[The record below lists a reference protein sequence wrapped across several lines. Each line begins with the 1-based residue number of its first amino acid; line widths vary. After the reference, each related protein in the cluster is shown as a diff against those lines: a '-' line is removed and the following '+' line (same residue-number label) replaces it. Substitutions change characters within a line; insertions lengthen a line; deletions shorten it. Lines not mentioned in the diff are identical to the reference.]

1 MPKRKLKIVHIASE
15 VDPFSKT
22 GGLANVIRS
31 LPKAHK
37 RLGHD
42 VIIITPY
49 YSAVIDKNKFNL
61 KEYKKNIKI
70 DTTHNKTFDVNYLKG
85 ESMEDLP
92 VYFIGN
98 DKFFGV
104 KKNLYGSKHEN
115 LRFMLFDLAAIKL
128 LKELDFKPDIIHCHD
143 WHTGL
148 IPYFLKGRFKNDN
161 FWKDTATVYTIHN
174 LVFQLGHNWWSIKNG
189 DRDDGRSSLPKI
201 DDPKL
206 ETINF
211 AKRAILNSD
220 VINTVSETYRDEIL
234 TKDFGEDLHRI
245 LKNREDKVYGIV
257 NGIDYNEYN
266 PLLDPGLKKHY
277 SDKSINNKKPNKE
290 KLQKLLKFKIDED
303 IPIICMT
310 SRIAEQKGFLLLMD
324 IVKSLLRLNIQ
335 LIIMGDGDKSMINF
349 FQKLNKKL
357 PKKINIIPFNEKIET
372 LIYAGSDMFLLPSR
386 FEPCGINQ
394 MIALRYGCIPIVHRI
409 GGLAD
414 TIVDFNPNNKNGN
427 GFVFRKYNSYD
438 LLIAITRAL
447 EVYKYS
453 DIWNKLVTFAMQEA
467 NSWKIPAS
475 KYIEL
480 YKEALEIKEEES
492 N

>member
-15 VDPFSKT
+15 IDPFSKT

-37 RLGHD
+37 RLGHE
-42 VIIITPY
+42 VMIITPY
-49 YSAVIDKNKFNL
+49 YYGIIDQKKFNIQ
-61 KEYKKNIKI
+61 EYKSNITI
-70 DTTHNKTFDVNYLKG
+70 NTTHQKTYEVNYFQG
-85 ESMEDLP
+85 ESMTDLP
-92 VYFIGN
+92 VYFVGSE
-98 DKFFGV
+98 KFFSG

-115 LRFMLFDLAAIKL
+115 LRFMLFNLGALQL
-128 LKELDFKPDIIHCHD
+128 LKELNFKPDIIHCHD

-148 IPYFLKGRFKNDN
+148 IPYFLKGRFKNDE
-161 FWKDTATVYTIHN
+161 FWKNTTIVFTIHN

-189 DRDDGRSSLPKI
+189 DRDDGRSSLPQT

-206 ETINF
+206 ENINF
-211 AKRAILNSD
+211 SKRAILNAD

-245 LKNREDKVYGIV
+245 LKNRENRVYGIV

-266 PLLDPGLKKHY
+266 PLLDPGLAKHY
-277 SDKSINNKKPNKE
+277 SDKSINHKKPNKE
-290 KLQKLLKFKIDED
+290 KLQKILNLKIDHN

-310 SRIAEQKGFLLLMD
+310 SRVAEQKGFLLLLD
-324 IVKSLLRLNIQ
+324 IIKSLMRLNMQ
-335 LIIMGDGDKSMINF
+335 LIIMGDGDKTIINS
-349 FQKLNKKL
+349 FQKLAKKFPKKL
-357 PKKINIIPFNEKIET
+357 SVIPFNEKIET
-372 LIYAGSDMFLLPSR
+372 LVYAGSDMFLLPSR

-414 TIVDFNPNNKNGN
+414 TITDFNPHNKKGN
-427 GFVFRKYNSYD
+427 GFTFRKYNSYD

-447 EVYKYS
+447 EINKYP
-453 DIWNKLVTFAMQEA
+453 DIWNKLVVLGMQEA
-467 NSWKIPAS
+467 NSWKIPAT

-480 YKEALEIKEEES
+480 YKEAMDIKAEES
-492 N
+492 